1 MDETEAIRDFLGDR
15 PEAQQLRE
23 WRETLERRL
32 ASLEAE
38 QKKGGGLSPALTR
51 QLEQLKRQVAALRQ
65 EEAIT
70 EFVEDSVRV
79 TLSMGALQAGFDEP

>member
-1 MDETEAIRDFLGDR
+1 MDESEAIRDFLGDR
-15 PEAQQLRE
+15 PEANQLRD

-32 ASLEAE
+32 ASLQAE
-38 QKKGGGLSPALTR
+38 QKKGVPLPPALTR
-51 QLEQLKRQVAALRQ
+51 QLEQLKRQITALRE

-79 TLSMGALQAGFDEP
+79 TLHMGALDSGLDQ